1 MLIDMGRMVEDVFRQ
16 SKTGGRKC
24 NVTWLAARLNC
35 DRRNVYDIFR
45 RPTIDSQLLAQLSIV
60 LEHNFFRDIAEMIE
74 IHINKKSPT
83 TSRACHFIYFYNS
96 IFRECDKGY
105 DLSSFFWPVSPPK
118 TTSKLDL
125 AVSFY
130 PYLSIERKRNSE
142 SELSACR

>member
-16 SKTGGRKC
+16 SKTGDRKC

-74 IHINKKSPT
+74 TRINNKKPDSK
-83 TSRACHFIYFYNS
+83 SGLSFLS
-96 IFRECDKGY
+96 LWSL
-105 DLSSFFWPVSPPK
+105 LSSAPK
-118 TTSKLDL
+118 LFTPRFIHLFL
-125 AVSFY
+125 
-130 PYLSIERKRNSE
+130 
-142 SELSACR
+142 

>member
-1 MLIDMGRMVEDVFRQ
+1 MLIDMGRMVEDVFRR

-74 IHINKKSPT
+74 IRINEKSPT
-83 TSRACHFIYFYNS
+83 SSRACHFIYYFNS
-96 IFRECDKGY
+96 IFREWDKRY
-105 DLSSFFWPVSPPK
+105 DLPSFLWHVSLPK
-118 TTSKLDL
+118 K
-125 AVSFY
+125 
-130 PYLSIERKRNSE
+130 
-142 SELSACR
+142 

>member
-74 IHINKKSPT
+74 IRINEKSPT
-83 TSRACHFIYFYNS
+83 CGRAFHFIFPQPFTFS
-96 IFRECDKGY
+96 AF
-105 DLSSFFWPVSPPK
+105 PPRFHRPNHRF
-118 TTSKLDL
+118 SAL
-125 AVSFY
+125 
-130 PYLSIERKRNSE
+130 ERSR
-142 SELSACR
+142 LTY